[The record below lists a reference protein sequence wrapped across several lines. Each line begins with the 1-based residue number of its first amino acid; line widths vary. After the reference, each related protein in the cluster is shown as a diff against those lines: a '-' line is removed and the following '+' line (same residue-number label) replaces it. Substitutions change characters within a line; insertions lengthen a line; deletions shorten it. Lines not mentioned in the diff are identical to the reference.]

1 MERGPGDFW
10 DEDAVIK
17 DSLFNT
23 NLSQKD
29 IAQEVGLSEYKL
41 AKKIKEMGLTWV
53 RRKDRKMSRGHAAL
67 FHILQRL
74 APNETVVTEYHI
86 GERLMLDIYCPA
98 LKLAIEFH
106 GRQHFYYV
114 EHFHG
119 DMNGFEE
126 SVKRDERKEELC
138 KEQGITLV
146 AFRYNDNLDEDV
158 VLERLLDAIR
168 SSKPPTKPPVDP
180 TKSRYKGNP
189 YYEAQKQRQ
198 REWRKEQYKK
208 MKSQRQPKRD

>member
-1 MERGPGDFW
+1 MERGAEDFW
-10 DEDAVIK
+10 DEDSVIK

-23 NLSQKD
+23 NLSMKD
-29 IAQEVGLSEYKL
+29 IASEVGLTEYKL
-41 AKKIKEMGLTWV
+41 AKRIKELGLTWV

-119 DMNGFEE
+119 DKQGFTD
-126 SVKRDERKEELC
+126 SQKRDERKEEMC
-138 KEQGITLV
+138 REQDITLV
-146 AFRYNDNLDEDV
+146 VFRYNDNLDEDIV
-158 VLERLLDAIR
+158 FERLVDAIR
-168 SSKPPTKPPVDP
+168 SSKPPAEPEP

-208 MKSQRQPKRD
+208 MKSQRQKRE

>member
-1 MERGPGDFW
+1 MERGAGDFW
-10 DEDAVIK
+10 DEDSVIK

-23 NLSQKD
+23 NLSMKD
-29 IAQEVGLSEYKL
+29 LAAEVGLTEYKL
-41 AKKIKEMGLTWV
+41 AKRIKELGLTWV

-119 DMNGFEE
+119 DMKGFEE
-126 SVKRDERKEELC
+126 SQKRDERKEQMC
-138 KEQGITLV
+138 SEQGITLV
-146 AFRYNDNLDEDV
+146 VFRYNDNLDEDI

-168 SSKPPTKPPVDP
+168 SSKPPAKPEP
-180 TKSRYKGNP
+180 TTSRYKGNP

-208 MKSQRQPKRD
+208 MKSQRQKRE